1 VDGPVT
7 IPINESRGQTRGN
20 LQCGESSSKVARL
33 GHFSFGVGANARI
46 RQSVRG
52 VSKRGR
58 PRGSRRGGPIGGKG
72 RGLLLM
78 HPKGSNMMTNESSS
92 TISLIDRSS
101 NEQHGKYH
109 LYRIVIYINKYRIN
123 DKNDVFANFDSYDEL
138 KINRRYINNK
148 RQDCQNDL

>member
-7 IPINESRGQTRGN
+7 IPINESRGQPRGN
-20 LQCGESSSKVARL
+20 LQYGEPSSKVARL
-33 GHFSFGVGANARI
+33 GHFPFGVGANARI

-78 HPKGSNMMTNESSS
+78 HPKGSNMASESSS
-92 TISLIDRSS
+92 TISLIDGSS
-101 NEQHGKYH
+101 SEQHGKYH
-109 LYRIVIYINKYRIN
+109 LDIIIYISTNT
-123 DKNDVFANFDSYDEL
+123 E
-138 KINRRYINNK
+138 
-148 RQDCQNDL
+148 